1 MQPIS
6 SVVVVGNVSMI
17 FTSSQISQM
26 YLTDAPRVNKLHCD
40 ASPVCLGSDAAAAA
54 ANRYFPRSRHR
65 FMALRQFPF
74 HFPFHFSF
82 CRNISHFLTLLA
94 TSAPP
99 PPPSLNRLPPLP
111 DCLFAL
117 SAALLF
123 RSKKSYSNIASH

>member
-6 SVVVVGNVSMI
+6 SIVVVIVVGNVSMI

-40 ASPVCLGSDAAAAA
+40 ASLVCLGSDAAAVAA

-74 HFPFHFSF
+74 HFSF
-82 CRNISHFLTLLA
+82 CRNISHFRPHLPRLRPPTDCPLA
-94 TSAPP
+94 
-99 PPPSLNRLPPLP
+99 RLPICFLCCSFISLEKKLLKHCEPLI
-111 DCLFAL
+111 
-117 SAALLF
+117 S
-123 RSKKSYSNIASH
+123 R